1 MHVRAR
7 GRSQDLA
14 MSNSDMTVHTVN
26 KDTEEI
32 KQSVH
37 SAQARRQSE
46 KLLRQRERERQ
57 LRQQAAP
64 EQQQQRLQAR

>member
-1 MHVRAR
+1 
-7 GRSQDLA
+7 
-14 MSNSDMTVHTVN
+14 MTVHTVN